1 MHQLSDHKSS
11 ACPIFGKKLTY
22 VKTRSYK
29 ANPFAKDVDM
39 VAYKK
44 LTACCEKYLPPHDPA
59 VAWGSRFLR
68 RVCHAALQARLPH
81 EVFKLAVPLFNSH
94 QLEFNVEGLVQQAN
108 AVASPS
114 PPTRTKRKTSGS
126 SSRSGDTSGN
136 ASRQG
141 PSSSAVAKPS
151 DLLAAPSTTA
161 GNVSTKPQS
170 IASTAKVVNRAV
182 DLFEGDSDTDLISPR
197 DKAPLVPESEA
208 SSLEQDSGS
217 ERVEDVEDG
226 ELNDDSDRSVAPSSD
241 DNDSDDENLNEEE
254 LEVDCTYAA
263 NNTESE
269 QQNLFPPCTPPR
281 IQPVCMSNSPCYNA
295 QVSPSYAISPSNGG
309 TQNHLRLGDEADN
322 NARQECLDA
331 NTHGS
336 HSSSGTLNALQS
348 LDLQAGSQGVNAD
361 SGVSHSIEDLGE
373 GVFWG
378 DDPVSEEKIPTRVLN
393 EELAQLV
400 FKQENIAQGRPEG
413 WYLASRTARPLL
425 FSTSLFHQRTAG
437 DLILLTPTSTGA
449 RNLNFM
455 SLFNSFR
462 EYIASE
468 SEKTKKLREHI
479 YNQVLALFHGDS
491 KGLFKDKLGWSKGP
505 NNKQVKVSKI
515 PEVATDLIEK
525 KFSPPRRVVK
535 PSIYFVGEEGTSEA
549 AFLGTIN
556 LKQTF
561 KIGAEATMFKGEFWD
576 PKKRDEEAL
585 EASRSSLQREANSC
599 LNVEGIIDI
608 AETAAS
614 ANQPE
619 MSPVAKDLFLKVK
632 ALAMETLR
640 LREPSLASAVNDF
653 AAKKGSFGGK
663 SSRA

>member
-1 MHQLSDHKSS
+1 M
-11 ACPIFGKKLTY
+11 
-22 VKTRSYK
+22 
-29 ANPFAKDVDM
+29 
-39 VAYKK
+39 
-44 LTACCEKYLPPHDPA
+44 
-59 VAWGSRFLR
+59 
-68 RVCHAALQARLPH
+68 
-81 EVFKLAVPLFNSH
+81 
-94 QLEFNVEGLVQQAN
+94 
-108 AVASPS
+108 
-114 PPTRTKRKTSGS
+114 
-126 SSRSGDTSGN
+126 
-136 ASRQG
+136 
-141 PSSSAVAKPS
+141 
-151 DLLAAPSTTA
+151 
-161 GNVSTKPQS
+161 
-170 IASTAKVVNRAV
+170 
-182 DLFEGDSDTDLISPR
+182 
-197 DKAPLVPESEA
+197 
-208 SSLEQDSGS
+208 
-217 ERVEDVEDG
+217 
-226 ELNDDSDRSVAPSSD
+226 
-241 DNDSDDENLNEEE
+241 
-254 LEVDCTYAA
+254 
-263 NNTESE
+263 
-269 QQNLFPPCTPPR
+269 
-281 IQPVCMSNSPCYNA
+281 
-295 QVSPSYAISPSNGG
+295 
-309 TQNHLRLGDEADN
+309 
-322 NARQECLDA
+322 
-331 NTHGS
+331 
-336 HSSSGTLNALQS
+336 
-348 LDLQAGSQGVNAD
+348 
-361 SGVSHSIEDLGE
+361 GE

-378 DDPVSEEKIPTRVLN
+378 DDPVSEERIPTSVLN

-549 AFLGTIN
+549 AFLRTIN
-556 LKQTF
+556 SKQTF

-632 ALAMETLR
+632 ALAMKTLR

-653 AAKKGSFGGK
+653 AAKIRTFRGQIIKALAPARVREPLMEAPIFSEDTNIFPTDVLTSVNTLATTLDDKLVLPKESTRRYPIKPAYQKRPFQSQDRAAEPQAKRIRGEAPAPRLAAPPQRDPRLQNQKDAQQPFRSNKAHPPSQNKGRKHNKPRKQHFPARKNAGK
-663 SSRA
+663 NVAPNGKTPKSQ